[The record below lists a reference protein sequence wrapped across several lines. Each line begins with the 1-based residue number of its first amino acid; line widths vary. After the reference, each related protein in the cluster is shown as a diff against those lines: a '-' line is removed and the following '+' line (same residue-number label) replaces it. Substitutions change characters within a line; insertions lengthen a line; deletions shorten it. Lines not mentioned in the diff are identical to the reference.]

1 MDASASM
8 LYQHRQGN
16 EQQGKKQPMNITMNI
31 DCTPEEARRFMG
43 LPDMAP
49 IHDLYLDK
57 MKEAMTNGITPDML
71 ENMMRSWGGMGE
83 MGMNAWRQMVDQMT
97 GATTPKS

>member
-1 MDASASM
+1 M
-8 LYQHRQGN
+8 
-16 EQQGKKQPMNITMNI
+16 KFNIEV

-49 IHDLYLDK
+49 LHDLYLDK
-57 MKEAMTNGITPDML
+57 MKEAMTTGITPDMM
-71 ENMMRSWGGMGE
+71 ENMMRSWGPMGE

-97 GATTPKS
+97 GTAAPKS

>member
-1 MDASASM
+1 
-8 LYQHRQGN
+8 
-16 EQQGKKQPMNITMNI
+16 MNITMNI

-49 IHDLYLDK
+49 IHALYLDK
-57 MKEAMTNGITPDML
+57 MKEAMTNGVTPDML

-83 MGMNAWRQMVDQMT
+83 MGMNTWRQMVDQMT
-97 GATTPKS
+97 GTAKS

>member
-1 MDASASM
+1 
-8 LYQHRQGN
+8 
-16 EQQGKKQPMNITMNI
+16 MNITMNI

-57 MKEAMTNGITPDML
+57 LRDAMTNGLTPDLL
-71 ENMMRSWGGMGE
+71 ENLMKTCSPMGE
-83 MGMNAWRQMVDQMT
+83 AGMSAWRQMIEQMT
-97 GATTPKS
+97 GTGKG

>member
-1 MDASASM
+1 MDASLSM
-8 LYQHRQGN
+8 LYQGRPGN
-16 EQQGKKQPMNITMNI
+16 EQHGKRQRMNITMNI

-71 ENMMRSWGGMGE
+71 ENITRSWGGMGE

-97 GATTPKS
+97 GTATPKS

>member
-1 MDASASM
+1 LKIDVS
-8 LYQHRQGN
+8 
-16 EQQGKKQPMNITMNI
+16 I

-57 MKEAMTNGITPDML
+57 LRETMSEGVSPEFMERLTQ
-71 ENMMRSWGGMGE
+71 SWAPMGE
-83 MGMNAWRQMVDQMT
+83 AGFNAWRQLVDQMT
-97 GATTPKS
+97 GMGGGAKRE

>member
-1 MDASASM
+1 MDAM
-8 LYQHRQGN
+8 PRLFYQGATHNRDR
-16 EQQGKKQPMNITMNI
+16 EWRAMNITMNI

-49 IHDLYLDK
+49 LHDLYLDK

-71 ENMMRSWGGMGE
+71 ETMMRSWGPMGE
-83 MGMNAWRQMVDQMT
+83 MGMNTWRQMVDQMT
-97 GATTPKS
+97 GATKS

>member
-1 MDASASM
+1 
-8 LYQHRQGN
+8 
-16 EQQGKKQPMNITMNI
+16 MNITMNV

-43 LPDMAP
+43 LPDLTP

-71 ENMMRSWGGMGE
+71 DNMMRSWGGMGE
-83 MGMNAWRQMVDQMT
+83 MGMNAWSQMVDQMT
-97 GATTPKS
+97 GTGAGTSKS